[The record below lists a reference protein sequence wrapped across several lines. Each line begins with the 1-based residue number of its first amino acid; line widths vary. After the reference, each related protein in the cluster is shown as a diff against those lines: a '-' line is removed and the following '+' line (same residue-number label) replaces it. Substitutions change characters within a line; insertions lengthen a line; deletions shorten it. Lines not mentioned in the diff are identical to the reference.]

1 MFLVITALAMT
12 LPMLL
17 PSKEA
22 PIRNSATRMLLSNNN
37 EMVAHV
43 ATTIKERVWML
54 MKLSQRMR
62 TAIQSRLMISEVH
75 KRLVLNVYM
84 LASNTALLETTK
96 VPSSK

>member
-1 MFLVITALAMT
+1 MFLVITALVMT
-12 LPMLL
+12 LPMLQ

-22 PIRNSATRMLLSNNN
+22 PSRNSATRMPLSNNN

-54 MKLSQRMR
+54 TKLSQRTR
-62 TAIQSRLMISEVH
+62 TAIPSKLMISEVH
-75 KRLVLNVYM
+75 KRLVLSVYM
-84 LASNTALLETTK
+84 LAFNTALLEITK